1 MLKYQFNEHGVCLDP
16 TVHYSLKNNYA
27 IIVITIAE
35 HEGNWGFGYKINV
48 DIGGFSG
55 CSGPIGKNQMKY
67 SSEREALLAAT
78 DYVADHIK
86 SEKKRKDPKLH
97 PLFSCFAEFWS
108 YYESIRQLSI
118 F

>member
-16 TVHYSLKNNYA
+16 TVHYSLKNNHA
-27 IIVITIAE
+27 QVLITIAE
-35 HEGNWGFGYKINV
+35 HDGKWGFGYKVHI

-55 CSGPIGKNQMKY
+55 SSRPICQDRMEY
-67 SSEREALLAAT
+67 SSEKAALLAAT
-78 DYVADHIK
+78 DFVAEHIK
-86 SEKKRKDPKLH
+86 SEKARKDPKLH
-97 PLFSCFAEFWS
+97 PLFSCFLEFWS